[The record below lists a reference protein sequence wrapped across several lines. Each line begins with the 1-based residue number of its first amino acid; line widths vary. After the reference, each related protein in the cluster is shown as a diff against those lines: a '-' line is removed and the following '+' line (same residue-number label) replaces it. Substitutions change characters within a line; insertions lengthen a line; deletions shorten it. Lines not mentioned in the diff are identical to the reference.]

1 MDKFKRVV
9 DNPRVISQFELL
21 KMMRMNKKEANV
33 ELVRRSL
40 EGYGTQKTSKK

>member
-1 MDKFKRVV
+1 MDKFKKVV

-40 EGYGTQKTSKK
+40 EGYGTQENSKK

>member
-21 KMMRMNKKEANV
+21 KMMKINKKEANK

-40 EGYGTQKTSKK
+40 EGYGNQINLEK

>member
-21 KMMRMNKKEANV
+21 KMMRKNKKEANV

-40 EGYGTQKTSKK
+40 EGYETPQNVKK